1 MKSSPRSA
9 AASAPLQRAVDSGLL
24 HTAVPVGLGGSG
36 GEPGDLV
43 SGFSTFLARDP
54 EGAMALRQQRIG
66 IEFLM
71 HSRNAAL
78 RDLLLPDFLHGARAA
93 TVALGALPLDAQDLG
108 SAWLLNGSIER
119 VSNLAWEG
127 FSLLARAQ
135 LQPDR
140 PAWVLLRS
148 EEDGLDRIG
157 SHADHTA
164 ATALRLRDVYFRM
177 DEWLGG
183 DELTSRV
190 QPVLDALTPPQ
201 VLRPTKGLA
210 QRGGK

>member
-1 MKSSPRSA
+1 
-9 AASAPLQRAVDSGLL
+9 
-24 HTAVPVGLGGSG
+24 
-36 GEPGDLV
+36 
-43 SGFSTFLARDP
+43 
-54 EGAMALRQQRIG
+54 
-66 IEFLM
+66 
-71 HSRNAAL
+71 
-78 RDLLLPDFLHGARAA
+78 LLLPDFLHGARAA